1 MRTDY
6 LDLVQFHHS
15 PSRAVLEEH
24 DAVAELEDLRQE
36 GKLRFIGMSGVLP
49 HLPEQIEMGVFD
61 AFQIPYSGFDR
72 EHEELISAAAEAGA
86 GTIVRGGVARGVTEA
101 SAGEVELAPPALR
114 AMLQKLTERFE
125 QSTLDN
131 LLDGMSRIEFLL
143 RFTISHPDIHT
154 TIVGTSSIDHLT
166 VNVAAATNGP
176 LPAELYELAKA
187 RLV

>member
-1 MRTDY
+1 
-6 LDLVQFHHS
+6 
-15 PSRAVLEEH
+15 
-24 DAVAELEDLRQE
+24 
-36 GKLRFIGMSGVLP
+36 
-49 HLPEQIEMGVFD
+49 
-61 AFQIPYSGFDR
+61 
-72 EHEELISAAAEAGA
+72 
-86 GTIVRGGVARGVTEA
+86 
-101 SAGEVELAPPALR
+101 
-114 AMLQKLTERFE
+114 MLQKLTERFE